1 MSCLPPEN
9 PVVFLR
15 RSFAI
20 NELSERRSTAFFPP
34 DPWVKAFEGSMA
46 KDQGTRSAGRKGK
59 ILSDSAKA
67 DSPGPESEVQAPEP
81 DDQIAKICRAHF
93 GNDDAAKRVRDV
105 MRIVT
110 QIHQNTSEQ
119 QIGRLRRKSLQA
131 LHGRLEKLE
140 QALEVVDLAFLL
152 HPVDPSASPD
162 HAASEPDETKDIT
175 APRRLRTH
183 LEFFSFVEQLKAQ
196 KANCENAIRRLK
208 VNPKGGAPERV
219 EPLQFGV
226 ECLANIWEVTRGAP
240 PTMSFKKGGFGD
252 FALLLLG
259 KPRGLFPGKSVRG
272 AVTKFRADQKPP
284 SKSRKRSIPRADQK

>member
-1 MSCLPPEN
+1 
-9 PVVFLR
+9 
-15 RSFAI
+15 
-20 NELSERRSTAFFPP
+20 
-34 DPWVKAFEGSMA
+34 MA
-46 KDQGTRSAGRKGK
+46 NDQGTTETGRRAK
-59 ILSDSAKA
+59 ILSESAKA
-67 DSPGPESEVQAPEP
+67 EGLGPEAKVQAPEP
-81 DDQIAKICRAHF
+81 DDQIVEICRVHF
-93 GNDDAAKRVRDV
+93 GNDEAAKRVRDV
-105 MRIVT
+105 MRIVA

-140 QALEVVDLAFLL
+140 LALEAVDLAFLL
-152 HPVDPSASPD
+152 YPVDYSVSPERE
-162 HAASEPDETKDIT
+162 ASEPDGAKDVT
-175 APRRLRTH
+175 APRRLSTH

-226 ECLANIWEVTRGAP
+226 ECLANIWEVTRGGP

-272 AVTKFRADQKPP
+272 AVTKFCADQKPP
-284 SKSRKRSIPRADQK
+284 SRSRKRSIQGGDKES